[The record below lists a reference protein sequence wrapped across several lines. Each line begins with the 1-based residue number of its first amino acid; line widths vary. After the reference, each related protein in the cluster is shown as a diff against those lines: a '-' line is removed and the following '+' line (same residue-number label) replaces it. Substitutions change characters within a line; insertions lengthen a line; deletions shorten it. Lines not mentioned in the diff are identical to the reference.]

1 MRYVRIYSDEN
12 GESHFAEMEMRLAP
26 VVLSLTVPALEA
38 SEPQEARQILFIRL
52 SPDWDTDW
60 HPAPAYQYMCVLS
73 GTAEITVGDGDV
85 RRFSAG
91 DTVLLQDITGK
102 GHQTRVVGEE
112 EVLVATVQ
120 LA

>member
-52 SPDWDTDW
+52 ASDWNTDW

-73 GTAEITVGDGDV
+73 GTADITVGDGDV

-91 DTVLLQDITGK
+91 DVVLLQDITGK
-102 GHQTRVVGEE
+102 GHQTQVVGQEE
-112 EVLVATVQ
+112 MLVAAVQ

>member
-38 SEPQEARQILFIRL
+38 SEPQEARQILFVRL

-60 HPAPAYQYMCVLS
+60 HPAPA
-73 GTAEITVGDGDV
+73 
-85 RRFSAG
+85 
-91 DTVLLQDITGK
+91 
-102 GHQTRVVGEE
+102 
-112 EVLVATVQ
+112 
-120 LA
+120 